1 MLHLFMNR
9 DYFYFGIVAAGVLG
23 LISMLLTNQFY
34 HRILS
39 DLPRMNSP
47 KGKWMK
53 AFLSSMDERAKM
65 NQKITNSEV
74 FIRSRLEEGRILKI
88 GIGTLSSFHS
98 MMTLLAAVC
107 TGLAV
112 YDTFLVEA
120 DMLVRLQYLAG
131 GVSVCALLLL
141 LYPLFGIAFKEERI
155 LDSLAD
161 YIENRTV
168 SNGQERKPPYSSAEN
183 TDAMMNQVMEGI
195 RQTAAAGTKFSGLL
209 TAEEEEVLRE
219 VIREYLV

>member
-9 DYFYFGIVAAGVLG
+9 DYFYFGIVAAGILG
-23 LISMLLTNQFY
+23 LVSMLLTNQFY

-47 KGKWMK
+47 KGKWMR
-53 AFLSSMDERAKM
+53 AFLSSMDERAKL

-74 FIRSRLEEGRILKI
+74 FIRSKLEEGRILKI

-98 MMTLLAAVC
+98 LMTLLAAAC

-112 YDTFLVEA
+112 YDTFLVKT

-131 GVSVCALLLL
+131 GVAVCALLLL

-168 SNGQERKPPYSSAEN
+168 FTGQEKKTSYSTAGNS
-183 TDAMMNQVMEGI
+183 DAMMNQVMEGI

-209 TAEEEEVLRE
+209 TEEEEEVLRD

>member
-9 DYFYFGIVAAGVLG
+9 DYFYFGIVAAGMLG
-23 LISMLLTNQFY
+23 LVSMLLTNRFY

-39 DLPRMNSP
+39 DLPRMDSP
-47 KGKWMK
+47 KSKWMK
-53 AFLSSMDERAKM
+53 AFLSNMDERAKL
-65 NQKITNSEV
+65 NQKITNSEA

-88 GIGTLSSFHS
+88 GIGTLGSFHS
-98 MMTLLAAVC
+98 LMTLLAAVC

-112 YDTFLVEA
+112 YDTFLVET

-131 GVSVCALLLL
+131 GVSMCALLLL

-155 LDSLAD
+155 LDSLVD
-161 YIENRTV
+161 YVENRT
-168 SNGQERKPPYSSAEN
+168 SSAGQEREISFRAGEN
-183 TDAMMNQVMEGI
+183 QEAVMDQVMAGI

-209 TAEEEEVLRE
+209 TSEEEEVLRE